1 MSMLND
7 SPVSRKCAPA
17 WHVEFLRMLPVI
29 QESASVAFRHLPSEA
44 RQEAIQDVAVGALVA
59 FVRLVELGKR
69 HLAYPT
75 VLARYGIAQFRC
87 GRRSGSRLNVRDVSS
102 PYAQRK
108 KKFVVARLDRFC
120 AKQDVWREVLVEDKR
135 ATPADI
141 AAVRI
146 DFADWLKSLSRRLRR
161 IANLLATGESTAV
174 AAMKFRVS
182 PGRIS
187 QIRRELERSWRTFQG
202 EETSS
207 NAVAVTACGADSD
220 PSTFLEGSVPG

>member
-1 MSMLND
+1 MITSTKPRRLKT
-7 SPVSRKCAPA
+7 RTPA
-17 WHVEFLRMLPVI
+17 WHAEFLRMLPVI
-29 QESASVAFRHLPSEA
+29 QDSASFAFRHLPPEA
-44 RQEAIQDVAVGALVA
+44 RQEAMQDVTVGALVA

-75 VLARYGIAQFRC
+75 VLARYEIAQFRC
-87 GRRSGSRLNVRDVSS
+87 GRRVGSRLNVCDISS

-108 KKFVVARLDRFC
+108 KKFVVERLDRFC

-146 DFADWLKSLSRRLRR
+146 DFADWLKSLSHRLRR
-161 IANLLATGESTAV
+161 IANMLATGESTDV
-174 AAMKFRVS
+174 AAKRFRVS

-187 QIRRELERSWRTFQG
+187 QIRREMERSWRTFQG
-202 EETSS
+202 EEISS
-207 NAVAVTACGADSD
+207 SAVAVM
-220 PSTFLEGSVPG
+220 EN

>member
-44 RQEAIQDVAVGALVA
+44 RQEAIQDVAVGVMVA

-87 GRRSGSRLNVRDVSS
+87 GRRTTLRAVPGSRLNVRDVSS

-120 AKQDVWREVLVEDKR
+120 AKQDVWREILVEDKR

-207 NAVAVTACGADSD
+207 NAVAVMGN
-220 PSTFLEGSVPG
+220 

>member
-1 MSMLND
+1 MI
-7 SPVSRKCAPA
+7 VSTKPRRLKKRTPD
-17 WHVEFLRMLPVI
+17 WHAEFLRMLPVI
-29 QESASVAFRHLPSEA
+29 QESASFAFRNLTLEA
-44 RQEAIQDVAVGALVA
+44 RAEAVQEVLVAALVA
-59 FVRLVELGKR
+59 FVRLVELGKP

-75 VLARYGIAQFRC
+75 VLARYGIAHFRC
-87 GRRSGSRLNVRDVSS
+87 GRRVGCQLNVHDVTS

-108 KKFVVARLDRFC
+108 KRFVVERLDRFC

-146 DFADWLKSLSRRLRR
+146 DFADWLKNLSRRHRR
-161 IANLLATGESTAV
+161 IANMLATGETTS
-174 AAMKFRVS
+174 AAAKKLRVT

-187 QIRRELERSWRTFQG
+187 QFRRKLERSWRTFQG

-207 NAVAVTACGADSD
+207 AAVAAVGN
-220 PSTFLEGSVPG
+220 